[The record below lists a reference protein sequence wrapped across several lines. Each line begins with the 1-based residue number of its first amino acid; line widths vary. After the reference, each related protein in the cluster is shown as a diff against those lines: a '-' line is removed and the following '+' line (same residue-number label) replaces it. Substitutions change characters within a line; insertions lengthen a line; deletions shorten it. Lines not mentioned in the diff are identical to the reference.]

1 MRKEIVEFRI
11 SYVNYQI
18 SNRLSVYFSKFC
30 TRKKKKKIWKEIFY
44 FRIADVNYHIS
55 NRVSVYF
62 AKICSHK
69 KN

>member
-18 SNRLSVYFSKFC
+18 SNR
-30 TRKKKKKIWKEIFY
+30 
-44 FRIADVNYHIS
+44 
-55 NRVSVYF
+55 VSVYF

-69 KN
+69 KKIKKCGKKFPIFAYPM